1 MLIETY
7 PEPLPQPRCARPSTG
22 WSDGGSSGRSTS
34 ASVLATPAD
43 MLVVRDFGMD
53 RTFNGDRYEVRS
65 LPSAKLLEHAGLGEP
80 RRGAAFIQQ
89 FRRWLDAVAASW
101 ISVPVAGSSR
111 VIMPDVLGH
120 LVNVDLEEYDELL
133 GMGDAA

>member
-1 MLIETY
+1 
-7 PEPLPQPRCARPSTG
+7 
-22 WSDGGSSGRSTS
+22 
-34 ASVLATPAD
+34 
-43 MLVVRDFGMD
+43 MD

-101 ISVPVAGSSR
+101 ISYLWPEALG

-133 GMGDAA
+133 GTGDAA